1 MIPSSKKRLALSL
14 DAEVIEELDRLAE
27 RYHCSKSALAQIL
40 ILDGVERIRRTD
52 QEPAPEIPAEQ

>member
-1 MIPSSKKRLALSL
+1 MISENKRRLALSL
-14 DAEVIEELDRLAE
+14 DVDTIEQLEALAL

-52 QEPAPEIPAEQ
+52 QEPAPTIPAEQ